1 MCTIAGNNIFNQ
13 WHTDANIISG
23 FCDVP
28 LYTPAENSSI
38 GKDYTEIEIVAILWS
53 YNIYRTKDSFYISGI
68 WGGKKVEFRRI
79 ILPPE
84 CSTHEKVLITG
95 NDYYLFFVQRNIGKL
110 WIMDESD
117 CVKEITFNE
126 APVDNSPKRRKED
139 YSFGKIR
146 ATNDSFLCHTDD
158 GIVYAGLLP
167 SLVNTKHC
175 TGSVCDISCGY
186 EHCMLLTD
194 VGRVYTWGNGRRLQL
209 GHGDLDNLETPTEVE
224 ALAGIKIVK
233 ICAGGWHS
241 AALSEFGDLYVW
253 GWNDMGQ
260 LGTRSKDEEET
271 DASLP
276 NSFGLPTLV
285 DIYDS
290 NREIVNA
297 NVKDIAC
304 GSRHTAIILEDNSV
318 WTSGCNKYGQLG
330 LDHRLYPKVSYYKN
344 TLKTEVNCKL
354 MCGPWTTVLQR
365 LSF

>member
-1 MCTIAGNNIFNQ
+1 MHKFEFEQAKQDQCYRLFVNFSSSQLFVIVTVSDTENIN
-13 WHTDANIISG
+13 
-23 FCDVP
+23 
-28 LYTPAENSSI
+28 
-38 GKDYTEIEIVAILWS
+38 
-53 YNIYRTKDSFYISGI
+53 
-68 WGGKKVEFRRI
+68 
-79 ILPPE
+79 
-84 CSTHEKVLITG
+84 
-95 NDYYLFFVQRNIGKL
+95 
-110 WIMDESD
+110 
-117 CVKEITFNE
+117 
-126 APVDNSPKRRKED
+126 KR
-139 YSFGKIR
+139 
-146 ATNDSFLCHTDD
+146 
-158 GIVYAGLLP
+158 YA
-167 SLVNTKHC
+167 KQH
-175 TGSVCDISCGY
+175 
-186 EHCMLLTD
+186 
-194 VGRVYTWGNGRRLQL
+194 RRLQL

-271 DASLP
+271 DAHLP

-285 DIYDS
+285 DIYNS

-344 TLKTEVNCKL
+344 THKTEVNCKL